1 MTLFVNAK
9 SLPANN
15 VPAENQRI
23 NDRKLL
29 LAAVKPL
36 IFLAFPKSYNY
47 TSTMSNVHNDNEHS
61 VNRSN
66 RKIAPVFVYP
76 ALRVMYST
84 ATPCRVSIVT
94 LDGKEATSG
103 ISSTPIKL

>member
-1 MTLFVNAK
+1 MKDVVVNEAPVGLQSHGPTK
-9 SLPANN
+9 P
-15 VPAENQRI
+15 QRESSPVS
-23 NDRKLL
+23 R
-29 LAAVKPL
+29 
-36 IFLAFPKSYNY
+36 
-47 TSTMSNVHNDNEHS
+47 TMSNVHNDNEHS
-61 VNRSN
+61 VDRSN

>member
-1 MTLFVNAK
+1 MGGADAHDLILVEILIADCPNAIFVVRN
-9 SLPANN
+9 S
-15 VPAENQRI
+15 VE
-23 NDRKLL
+23 
-29 LAAVKPL
+29 
-36 IFLAFPKSYNY
+36 SYNS
-47 TSTMSNVHNDNEHS
+47 TPTMSNVHNDNEHS
-61 VNRSN
+61 VDRSN

>member
-1 MTLFVNAK
+1 MPIKQMKEERGLDNHG
-9 SLPANN
+9 N
-15 VPAENQRI
+15 RI
-23 NDRKLL
+23 
-29 LAAVKPL
+29 A
-36 IFLAFPKSYNY
+36 Y
-47 TSTMSNVHNDNEHS
+47 TGAMSNVHNDNEHS
-61 VNRSN
+61 VDRSN

-103 ISSTPIKL
+103 ISSTPMKL

>member
-1 MTLFVNAK
+1 MEWRFTSAVQNAFGGSK
-9 SLPANN
+9 IRKMNRPSVIRARGHMVSLYPY
-15 VPAENQRI
+15 RH
-23 NDRKLL
+23 
-29 LAAVKPL
+29 
-36 IFLAFPKSYNY
+36 
-47 TSTMSNVHNDNEHS
+47 MSNVHNDNEHS

>member
-1 MTLFVNAK
+1 MRKRTASGKSTSCWRLSFWRFSIGFRIITALFH
-9 SLPANN
+9 
-15 VPAENQRI
+15 
-23 NDRKLL
+23 
-29 LAAVKPL
+29 
-36 IFLAFPKSYNY
+36 
-47 TSTMSNVHNDNEHS
+47 MSNVHNDNEHS

>member
-1 MTLFVNAK
+1 MTIRRKDVIRIKYAAFT
-9 SLPANN
+9 PAIFSCFPHI
-15 VPAENQRI
+15 VSTSVG
-23 NDRKLL
+23 
-29 LAAVKPL
+29 LA
-36 IFLAFPKSYNY
+36 
-47 TSTMSNVHNDNEHS
+47 MSNVHNDNEHS
-61 VNRSN
+61 ENRSN

>member
-1 MTLFVNAK
+1 MTIGLMNAIITERSRDARVVELAD
-9 SLPANN
+9 SLDSGSSAHSGRAGSSPAS
-15 VPAENQRI
+15 R
-23 NDRKLL
+23 
-29 LAAVKPL
+29 
-36 IFLAFPKSYNY
+36 
-47 TSTMSNVHNDNEHS
+47 TMSNVHNDNEHS

>member
-1 MTLFVNAK
+1 MMELADVADSK
-9 SLPANN
+9 SAG
-15 VPAENQRI
+15 
-23 NDRKLL
+23 
-29 LAAVKPL
+29 L
-36 IFLAFPKSYNY
+36 IPRVGSSP
-47 TSTMSNVHNDNEHS
+47 TSGTMSNVHNDNEHS